1 MTSKTNKGPTKAP
14 AKAALDSK
22 QKAQLA
28 VLPSL
33 NAGSVILAYQTNV
46 MGADTDINELIL
58 ELQDT
63 FKNAKSGDLG
73 RLENMLIGQ
82 ATALQSIFTSLAIR
96 AQGQEY
102 QKNYQAFLTL
112 ALKAQS
118 QSRATI
124 QALVDLKYPRQV
136 AFVKQANISHGP
148 QQVNNGTAQEP
159 ANAGE
164 PRAERTQT
172 EQSKLLEGG
181 LDGGSELDG
190 RAATATGMQNSGVEA
205 LEPVDRSDKFGW

>member
-1 MTSKTNKGPTKAP
+1 MTSKTKKGP
-14 AKAALDSK
+14 AKASVKVALDPK

-33 NAGSVILAYQTNV
+33 NAGSVIRAYQTNV

-58 ELQDT
+58 ELQET
-63 FKNAKSGDLG
+63 FKTAKSGDLG

-82 ATALQSIFTSLAIR
+82 ATALQSIFTSLEIR

-102 QKNYQAFLTL
+102 QRNYQAFLTL

-159 ANAGE
+159 ANASE

-181 LDGGSELDG
+181 PNGISEMDG
-190 RAATATGMQNSGVEA
+190 RAATVTGRQNSGVEA
-205 LEPVDRSDKFGW
+205 LEPVDRSNKFGW